1 MERRKVIDEIN
12 KGLAG
17 ANNVFAVVHE
27 RGEGEASFSF
37 IRSWKEAVI
46 GELVYGKGSRADD
59 GNFNVESWG
68 SEGTEGLEV
77 YAQAIQGCL
86 ECEILK
92 EWRDY
97 GEDDKLR
104 CNGNIPHEGD
114 PSVVFTAQTKEEMIL
129 SFGYWP
135 DDAMSR
141 EISSPC
147 NVQQK
152 LRELVSRR
160 EKSSRIGSLIR
171 GFLGLFK

>member
-1 MERRKVIDEIN
+1 MLDEIN
-12 KGLAG
+12 NRLVEGEK
-17 ANNVFAVVHE
+17 VFTVVHN
-27 RGEGEASFSF
+27 RKEGNASFSF
-37 IRSWKEAVI
+37 VRSWKEAVI
-46 GELVYGKGSRADD
+46 GKLVYGKGSRADD
-59 GNFNVESWG
+59 GNFEVEILG

-104 CNGNIPHEGD
+104 CDGSIPHEED
-114 PSVVFTAQTKEEMIL
+114 PYELFTAQTNKTGML
-129 SFGYWP
+129 VSFGWRLDY
-135 DDAMSR
+135 ARNR